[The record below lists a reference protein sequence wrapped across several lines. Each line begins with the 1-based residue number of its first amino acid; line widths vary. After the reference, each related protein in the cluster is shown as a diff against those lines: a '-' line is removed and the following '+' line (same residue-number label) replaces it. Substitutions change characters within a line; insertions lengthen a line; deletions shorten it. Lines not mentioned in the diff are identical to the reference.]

1 MTAWE
6 LSLGFY
12 PGFVIGVR
20 SYDNPT
26 TWEHVL
32 YVPFIELCLTVFKD
46 APEE

>member
-12 PGFVIGVR
+12 PGFAIGMR
-20 SYDNPT
+20 SYDNPS

-32 YVPFIELCLTVFKD
+32 YIPFIELCLTVFKD
-46 APEE
+46 DPQE